1 MVLISFNFF
10 LTGSVKCALKVS
22 RIRRA
27 LWHSVAGSHT
37 RLIHSSMRSSSIHA
51 FSWTLTNIPS
61 SLILSGCFPL
71 KITRSGSTS
80 PSLVTLDVTARCCF
94 SLPLVRTITLHSL
107 ASNHP
112 VWQNIKEERSFILI
126 SNDLEVVEFLYFFDV
141 LMKCRNP
148 LLKSCL

>member
-126 SNDLEVVEFLYFFDV
+126 SNDLEVVEFLYSFDV

-148 LLKSCL
+148 LLKSCW